1 MKKHKIKRGLQA
13 AIVSAASFGLMGIGH
28 AAEVKAGVEL
38 TQQKLK
44 YKVVYHI
51 DDSDKNG
58 LKALRNMNN
67 HLNTAP
73 DTVIVAVAHSK
84 GVDMLMEGAKSPDG
98 KDYGALING
107 LASRGVKFE
116 ICEITLQ
123 RRNLKKDQ
131 FVLDATFTP
140 SGVVRLTELQAGEGY
155 AYIKP

>member
-1 MKKHKIKRGLQA
+1 MTINKLTRLLSVASVALATALFMAPASADDHKPVEMK
-13 AIVSAASFGLMGIGH
+13 
-28 AAEVKAGVEL
+28 
-38 TQQKLK
+38 QQKLK
-44 YKVVYHI
+44 YKVVYHL
-51 DDSDKNG
+51 DDADGQG

-84 GVDMLMEGAKSPDG
+84 GVDMLMEGAKAKDG
-98 KDYGALING
+98 TAYAPLISG
-107 LASRGVKFE
+107 LAARGVKFE

-123 RRNLKKDQ
+123 RRKLSKDQ
-131 FVLDATFTP
+131 FILEAGYTP